1 MSNDIKTLRK
11 IIGGSIEYS
20 FSGTVLKITSYY
32 TGESIKLDLSL
43 IDEEILK
50 EIIVKNDDG
59 DFDDEYEDDDADE

>member
-20 FSGTVLKITSYY
+20 FSGTILKITSYY

-43 IDEEILK
+43 INEEILK
-50 EIIVKNDDG
+50 EIIAKDDD
-59 DFDDEYEDDDADE
+59 DFEDEHDEDEEDDE